1 MFCSCILHVKLT
13 SLALLLQSYPK
24 RDRHFEGM
32 DSQPIQPMSAEDVF
46 KNIPPPSYEEIMGH
60 QTLTSAKTD
69 VSKEELPPLAY
80 IDIMPRCIHPGNMK
94 GKVPPE
100 YDKFR

>member
-1 MFCSCILHVKLT
+1 
-13 SLALLLQSYPK
+13 
-24 RDRHFEGM
+24 M

-69 VSKEELPPLAY
+69 VSKEELLPLAY

>member
-1 MFCSCILHVKLT
+1 
-13 SLALLLQSYPK
+13 
-24 RDRHFEGM
+24 M
-32 DSQPIQPMSAEDVF
+32 DSPPIPPMSAEDVF

-80 IDIMPRCIHPGNMK
+80 IDIMPRCLFPGNMK